1 MIGLLFA
8 GPIRPYYRKQPRPA
22 PPRWTSTVSATFFVV
37 LAALVACALTWGYMR
52 AMLARRRL
60 EPPNER
66 GMHTRAVPTG
76 AGLAIVATL
85 LVLWPVYP
93 GTALKRIDIF
103 LLAAT
108 AGLAAVSW
116 FDDHY
121 RLSPAVRL
129 AAHAAAVGLLLTVLP
144 PDQRVMPILPML
156 LERILLALGWLWFIN
171 LFNFMD
177 GIDGIAGAEAI
188 ALAFGYAAV
197 AAVADGLETP
207 LAELALVLAAASGG
221 YLVWNWHP
229 ARVFMGD
236 SGSIPLGFLIGW
248 LMIDLACR
256 GSWAAAII
264 LPLYFAA
271 DATITLVKR
280 LRRGEKP
287 WQPHRQHF
295 YQRAVL
301 AGATPPAV
309 VWRISAANVALIAL
323 ALLSLR
329 WPLVSLVGAAGVV
342 AWLLIE
348 LQRLAGPAISRAE
361 RT

>member
-1 MIGLLFA
+1 M
-8 GPIRPYYRKQPRPA
+8 
-22 PPRWTSTVSATFFVV
+22 
-37 LAALVACALTWGYMR
+37 ACALTWGYMR
-52 AMLARRRL
+52 AMLAWRRL

-66 GMHTRAVPTG
+66 GMHARAVPTG
-76 AGLAIVATL
+76 AGLAIVATAIL
-85 LVLWPVYP
+85 LWPLSQ
-93 GTALKRIDIF
+93 ALERIDIL
-103 LLAAT
+103 LLAVT
-108 AGLAAVSW
+108 GGLAGVSW
-116 FDDHY
+116 LDDHY

-129 AAHAAAVGLLLTVLP
+129 AAHAAAVGLLLAVLP
-144 PDQRVMPILPML
+144 PDQRVMPFLPLIIERML
-156 LERILLALGWLWFIN
+156 LGLGWLWFIN

-188 ALAFGYAAV
+188 AVAFGYAAV
-197 AAVADGLETP
+197 AAVAGLETP

-236 SGSIPLGFLIGW
+236 TGSIPLGFLIGW

-287 WQPHRQHF
+287 SQPHRQHF

-301 AGATPPAV
+301 GGATPPAV
-309 VWRISAANVALIAL
+309 VGRISAANVALIAL

-329 WPLVSLVGAAGVV
+329 WPLVSLAAAAGVV
-342 AWLLIE
+342 ALLLIE
-348 LQRLAGPAISRAE
+348 LQRLAGPPISRAE

>member
-1 MIGLLFA
+1 
-8 GPIRPYYRKQPRPA
+8 
-22 PPRWTSTVSATFFVV
+22 
-37 LAALVACALTWGYMR
+37 
-52 AMLARRRL
+52 
-60 EPPNER
+60 
-66 GMHTRAVPTG
+66 MHTRAVPTG
-76 AGLAIVATL
+76 AGLAIVATV
-85 LVLWPVYP
+85 LVLWPLYP
-93 GTALKRIDIF
+93 GTALEGADIA

-116 FDDHY
+116 LDDHY

-129 AAHAAAVGLLLTVLP
+129 AAHAAAVGLLLAVLP
-144 PDQRVMPILPML
+144 PDQRVMPILPL
-156 LERILLALGWLWFIN
+156 LVERILLALGWLWFIN

-177 GIDGIAGAEAI
+177 GIDGIAGAEAT
-188 ALAFGYAAV
+188 AVAFGYAAV
-197 AAVADGLETP
+197 AAVAGLETP

-229 ARVFMGD
+229 ARVFMGN

-256 GSWAAAII
+256 GYWAAAII

-301 AGATPPAV
+301 GGATPPAV
-309 VWRISAANVALIAL
+309 VWRSQCGECGAGGT
-323 ALLSLR
+323 
-329 WPLVSLVGAAGVV
+329 GAAVD
-342 AWLLIE
+342 
-348 LQRLAGPAISRAE
+348 LAGHYR
-361 RT
+361 R